1 MPPLCVPKWYLA
13 VIGAVAV
20 QRLGELYVSRSN
32 EARIRGVRA
41 ASSTYPLRVLAH
53 VGLVTLPLVRSRG
66 LSRASARVASSRT
79 WARKVSRV
87 SGSSGASRW
96 ASAARRRSFRV
107 ARSSVPSRVATTRRA
122 RRSAGS
128 GRRSISLALP
138 GRRGGRSSPF
148 GRLRGCGGAK
158 VNLEGLVGLLPSYTP
173 GSIPGPRPKLN
184 SPLPPFAS
192 AT

>member
-66 LSRASARVASSRT
+66 LSRASARVSQKAHIT
-79 WARKVSRV
+79 N
-87 SGSSGASRW
+87 
-96 ASAARRRSFRV
+96 
-107 ARSSVPSRVATTRRA
+107 VPSPPV
-122 RRSAGS
+122 
-128 GRRSISLALP
+128 I
-138 GRRGGRSSPF
+138 
-148 GRLRGCGGAK
+148 
-158 VNLEGLVGLLPSYTP
+158 PSFVCLT
-173 GSIPGPRPKLN
+173 S
-184 SPLPPFAS
+184 
-192 AT
+192 